1 MGAYVYSRV
10 DRGVRGAATALQ
22 LAESALERSTY
33 KQYGRL
39 FEAFVDYC
47 ASEHLEPLPADP
59 FTVFSYIGHL
69 AEEGRWQESSLQP
82 ILSAINR
89 AHRDHG
95 LEPPAAHNHFI
106 SAARAGMARA
116 QVAVGTSDSRVPL
129 PADVAIGVL
138 ELAEAS
144 PCAPLPELR
153 ESFSVM
159 LAYLFAG
166 RQDSA
171 VALRSPDFGIDQAG
185 RFFWLRLTE
194 KGKRRLRVR
203 RVVRLPLD
211 QRPVH
216 GHESALPRVAALAAR
231 YLASRVAACAEAGA
245 AVPEFLLQLPGEAR
259 PTTPAMSRW
268 LAAALAR
275 TGAEAPQGFAYLGHS
290 LRAGAVSA
298 MAAIG
303 VPRHLYVWLG
313 GWSPSSRTVDKH
325 YIDPTVLPSPAAFEL
340 FGWALSRQFVSG
352 DGVPEVFVPLP
363 DPRDP
368 AEEGGRRT
376 PPPPPR
382 RGARPRRLPGWRR
395 FSPGQ

>member
-1 MGAYVYSRV
+1 MWGNSRLQGAPSVF
-10 DRGVRGAATALQ
+10 AL
-22 LAESALERSTY
+22 
-33 KQYGRL
+33 
-39 FEAFVDYC
+39 
-47 ASEHLEPLPADP
+47 
-59 FTVFSYIGHL
+59 
-69 AEEGRWQESSLQP
+69 
-82 ILSAINR
+82 LSASWI
-89 AHRDHG
+89 A
-95 LEPPAAHNHFI
+95 
-106 SAARAGMARA
+106 
-116 QVAVGTSDSRVPL
+116 
-129 PADVAIGVL
+129 L
-138 ELAEAS
+138 ELAEALS
-144 PCAPLPELR
+144 CAPLSELR
-153 ESFSVM
+153 ESFSVV

-171 VALRSPDFGIDQAG
+171 VALRSLDFGIDQAG

-211 QRPVH
+211 QRPVQ

-231 YLASRVAACAEAGA
+231 YLAGRVAACAEAGTA
-245 AVPEFLLQLPGEAR
+245 LPEFLLQLPGETR

-325 YIDPTVLPSPAAFEL
+325 YIDPTVLPTPACYQL
-340 FGWALSRQFVSG
+340 WGWALTRQSCA
-352 DGVPEVFVPLP
+352 DAGVVVRAVPLP
-363 DPRDP
+363 DPL
-368 AEEGGRRT
+368 EM
-376 PPPPPR
+376 
-382 RGARPRRLPGWRR
+382 
-395 FSPGQ
+395 